1 MKKST
6 KKYYVYFAVGMFAVA
21 SIVLMIINKP

>member
-1 MKKST
+1 MKRSKI
-6 KKYYVYFAVGMFAVA
+6 KYYVYIAVGMVAVA